1 VLEGLVDGGNGR
13 RMVLTAAAVAMV
25 GRRRCVRTR
34 EEKGVVFI
42 GAGEAVGAR
51 ELASKEGRRS
61 EEGEQAR
68 KACTGRRRRA
78 ARRGSGH
85 GASGRE
91 RVEERVPKLARAAGA
106 K

>member
-42 GAGEAVGAR
+42 GAGEAVG
-51 ELASKEGRRS
+51 
-61 EEGEQAR
+61 
-68 KACTGRRRRA
+68 
-78 ARRGSGH
+78 
-85 GASGRE
+85 GA
-91 RVEERVPKLARAAGA
+91 
-106 K
+106 